1 MKNQASGSDGKV
13 KPAASEVLTAEVVV
27 LQEKDNEQVWELF
40 QTEAVEKNVSWKKET
55 ANDVGNSGFADTHS
69 TGNRQRQHAHE
80 MTVESLSLG
89 QPVKSP
95 TSASPHF
102 AADLTRKPHEL
113 GESEVFEVFSG
124 QDELS
129 GDTCDSPMRLDALAG
144 LCAVPDTA
152 CPRTLIR
159 GYTSRELEKHLLSKG
174 FKTITRSDNCTWV
187 WQCGNP
193 SLKRSSFD
201 HCSHRS

>member
-1 MKNQASGSDGKV
+1 MNLGSQKC
-13 KPAASEVLTAEVVV
+13 LI
-27 LQEKDNEQVWELF
+27 F
-40 QTEAVEKNVSWKKET
+40 
-55 ANDVGNSGFADTHS
+55 F
-69 TGNRQRQHAHE
+69 
-80 MTVESLSLG
+80 
-89 QPVKSP
+89 
-95 TSASPHF
+95 
-102 AADLTRKPHEL
+102 
-113 GESEVFEVFSG
+113 G

-129 GDTCDSPMRLDALAG
+129 GDTCDSLMRLDALAG

-174 FKTITRSDNCTWV
+174 FKTIRRSDNCTWV

-201 HCSHRS
+201 HCSHRSESNPNVCVCPPQVW